1 MISKRASKFTSF
13 IVMDVMAKAE
23 ELERKGEHVIHL
35 EVGEPDF
42 PTPKVITKAATDAL
56 LNNKTRY
63 THALGLLEL
72 RQAICDFYFREYGVN
87 ITPDQVMVSTGTSPA
102 LLFAMLAILDH
113 GDEVIISNPRYP
125 CYQNFILAAG
135 GKIKEVKTYPE
146 EGFQYR
152 PKDIQKK
159 LSHRTK
165 AILINSP
172 SNPTGVVMS
181 KDQLQS
187 MTQFGKQYIISD
199 EIYHGL
205 VYQDRAH
212 SILEFTDKAFVIN
225 GFSKLYAM
233 TGWRLG
239 YCIFPKEFTQVMQR
253 IHQNFM
259 ISANGFIQ
267 WAGIAALTKA
277 QKDVAKMIR
286 IYDERRKYMLARLKD
301 MGFVI
306 HVEPTGAFYVF
317 ADARRFCTDSYKE
330 AFRITEEVKVG
341 ITPGIDFGTAG
352 EGFLRFSYAN
362 SLENIK
368 EGLNRLEIYLS
379 KYY

>member
-1 MISKRASKFTSF
+1 MISKRADSFTSF

-23 ELERKGEHVIHL
+23 ELERKGERVIHL

-42 PTPKVITKAATDAL
+42 PTPKVITQAAINAL
-56 LNNKTRY
+56 SNNKTRY

-72 RQAICDFYFREYGVN
+72 RQAICDFYLKEYGVN
-87 ITPDQVMVSTGTSPA
+87 ITPDQVLVSTGTSPA

-152 PKDIQKK
+152 PNDIKKK
-159 LSHRTK
+159 LARRTK
-165 AILINSP
+165 AIMINSP
-172 SNPTGVVMS
+172 SNPTGIVMR

-187 MTQFGKQYIISD
+187 MAQFDKQYIISD

-205 VYQDRAH
+205 VYQGRAH

-239 YCIFPKEFTQVMQR
+239 YCIFPRQFSKIMQR

-277 QKDVAKMIR
+277 QDDVAEMVK
-286 IYDERRKYMLARLKD
+286 IYDERRQYMLARLKD

-317 ADARRFCTDSYKE
+317 ADARLFCTDSYKE
-330 AFRITEEVKVG
+330 AFRIIEEVKVG
-341 ITPGIDFGTAG
+341 VTPGIDFGSEG

-362 SLENIK
+362 SLGNIK
-368 EGLNRLEIYLS
+368 EGLNRLEKYLL
-379 KYY
+379 KYF

>member
-1 MISKRASKFTSF
+1 MISKRASEFTSF

-23 ELERKGEHVIHL
+23 ELERRGEHIIHM

-42 PTPKVITKAATDAL
+42 STPKVIADTAIAAL
-56 LNNKTRY
+56 QNNKTRY

-72 RQAICDFYFREYGVN
+72 RQAICDYYLKEYGVK
-87 ITPDQVMVSTGTSPA
+87 ITPDQVLVSTGTSPV

-135 GKIKEVKTYPE
+135 GKLKEIQTYPE

-152 PKDIQKK
+152 HKDIKKK
-159 LSHRTK
+159 LARRTK
-165 AILINSP
+165 GIIINSP
-172 SNPTGVVMS
+172 CNPTGIVMT
-181 KDQLQS
+181 KAQLQDVAR
-187 MTQFGKQYIISD
+187 FDGQYIISD

-205 VYQDRAH
+205 VYGEKAH

-239 YCIFPKEFTQVMQR
+239 YLIFPKEFSAVMQR

-277 QKDVAKMIR
+277 QEDVAKMVQ
-286 IYDERRKYMLARLKD
+286 IYDERRRYMLERLTG

-317 ADARRFCTDSYKE
+317 ADGRKYFSDSYTE
-330 AFRITEEVKVG
+330 AFKITEEAKVG
-341 ITPGIDFGTAG
+341 VTPGIDFGSGG
-352 EGFLRFSYAN
+352 EGFLRFSYAT

-368 EGLNRLEIYLS
+368 EGLERLEWYLNR
-379 KYY
+379 KK

>member
-1 MISKRASKFTSF
+1 MISKRASEFTSF

-23 ELERKGEHVIHL
+23 ELERKGEHIIHM

-42 PTPKVITKAATDAL
+42 PSPKVITDTAIEAL
-56 LNNKTRY
+56 QNNKTRY

-72 RQAICDFYFREYGVN
+72 RQAICDYYWKEYDVT
-87 ITPDQVMVSTGTSPA
+87 ISPDQVLVSTGTSPV
-102 LLFAMLAILDH
+102 LLFAMLAMLDH

-135 GKIKEVKTYPE
+135 GKLKEIQTYPE

-152 PKDIQKK
+152 HKDIKKK
-159 LSHRTK
+159 LSRRTK
-165 AILINSP
+165 GIIINSP
-172 SNPTGVVMS
+172 CNPTGIVMTEE
-181 KDQLQS
+181 QLRDIA
-187 MTQFGKQYIISD
+187 QFDSQYIISD

-239 YCIFPKEFTQVMQR
+239 YLIFPKAFSAVMQR

-277 QKDVAKMIR
+277 QDDVAKMIN
-286 IYDERRKYMLARLKD
+286 IYDERRRYMLARLTD
-301 MGFVI
+301 MGFTI

-317 ADARRFCTDSYKE
+317 ADGRKFFTDSYKE
-330 AFRITEEVKVG
+330 AFRITEEAKVG
-341 ITPGIDFGTAG
+341 VAPGIDFGSGG
-352 EGFLRFSYAN
+352 EGFLRFSYAT
-362 SLENIK
+362 SLENIQ
-368 EGLNRLEIYLS
+368 EGLNRLERYLR
-379 KYY
+379 KNK